1 MMIKNNLFKKVNSEK
16 AENIVTGGVLGGVVG
31 AGVGALYGYFKAQ
44 DEINKVPV
52 ETVTLTYKEPTYVS
66 KEIGKIPEDK
76 YVYNWGWFTNIDNT
90 PTKPVIKEVPV
101 KDDNGKVVYK
111 EVVKTFSGHG
121 KPVVSYQT
129 KEVKEPV
136 FLGWKQNVITDEN
149 TYCQEYDNGQKHCI
163 TYVYGYWVRYSPK
176 ITYNVIDTYEKPE
189 VKFDH
194 GVNVGKYIL
203 NGVLIGGAIGAAV
216 GGIIGAVLYN
226 LYNDD
231 KKNNDLNS
239 DSQEKK

>member
-1 MMIKNNLFKKVNSEK
+1 MIKNNLFKKANPEK
-16 AENIVTGGVLGGVVG
+16 AGCILIGALLGGLSGASVG
-31 AGVGALYGYFKAQ
+31 LLFGAAKAH
-44 DEINKVPV
+44 DEIKKVPL

-76 YVYNWGWFTNIDNT
+76 YVPNWGWFTNIDNT
-90 PTKPVIKEVPV
+90 PTKPVIEKVPV
-101 KDDNGKVVYK
+101 KDENGKVVYK
-111 EVVKTFSGHG
+111 EIVKTFSGHG

-136 FLGWKQNVITDEN
+136 FQGWSQNVIPDAHSN
-149 TYCQEYDNGQKHCI
+149 Y
-163 TYVYGYWVRYSPK
+163 YWVRYWPK
-176 ITYNVIDTYEKPE
+176 ITYNVIDTYQEPKVIFE
-189 VKFDH
+189 H
-194 GVNVGKYIL
+194 GVNEDKYGL
-203 NGVLIGGAIGAAV
+203 KGVLIGGVVGAAV